1 MCKGTK
7 VWPSEAV
14 SGVREVGVDDVGEMK
29 LSRRLGRSRGSHIL
43 L

>member
-14 SGVREVGVDDVGEMK
+14 LGIGEVGVDDVGVIK
-29 LSRRLGRSRGSHIL
+29 PSGRLSRSRGSHM
-43 L
+43 